1 MTCIV
6 AKIYNGKVHMAA
18 DILGS
23 NGFTKKEYPL
33 IKKLFKNGDFIIGG
47 TTSFRML
54 QLLQHYW
61 VPPKKS
67 LDDSDDKYIFKIVT
81 DSLIKLFKDNDFGR
95 KNNVDY
101 EAGNFLVGWKG
112 RLFEMQP
119 DTSLL
124 EHQDFAAV
132 GCGVHH
138 ATAAMKTMDI
148 LGQLHEAPESYLS
161 LAIRVAHE
169 HTTGVSLAYDYL
181 SE

>member
-1 MTCIV
+1 
-6 AKIYNGKVHMAA
+6 MAA

-23 NGFTKKEYPL
+23 DGFTKKEYPL

-54 QLLQHYW
+54 QLLQYSW
-61 VPPKKS
+61 APPKKS
-67 LDDSDDKYIFKIVT
+67 LDDSDAKYIFKVVT

-95 KNNVDY
+95 KHNIDY
-101 EAGNFLVGWKG
+101 EAGNFLIGWKG

-124 EHQDFAAV
+124 EHQGFAAV

-148 LGQLHEAPESYLS
+148 LNNLQDNPEAYLS
-161 LAIRVAHE
+161 TAIRVAHE
-169 HTTGVSLAYDYL
+169 HTTGVSLTYDYL
-181 SE
+181 TE